1 MDSRRTDQTC
11 YKAIL
16 NGSEVTDEDI
26 LSIACNRFQI
36 NIEQDTRYY
45 MPWPPNLNNL
55 CNENKSKSGMI
66 KFLHNL
72 TKTKL
77 GSKNDAEIYLLS
89 ECIHTLVTKD
99 KSQLKSGLSL
109 LLNGFTRSKK
119 LINVASDLGIGT
131 PYHNVLY
138 LHECWA
144 LGESE
149 RQLV

>member
-1 MDSRRTDQTC
+1 MKTFSLLHATC
-11 YKAIL
+11 SKLIL
-16 NGSEVTDEDI
+16 NKIRDI
-26 LSIACNRFQI
+26 TCLGHQ
-36 NIEQDTRYY
+36 T
-45 MPWPPNLNNL
+45 L

-66 KFLHNL
+66 KFLHSL

-77 GSKNDAEIYLLS
+77 GSKNDAEIYLLG

-109 LLNGFTRSKK
+109 LLHGFTRSKK

-144 LGESE
+144 LGEFE
-149 RQLV
+149 RQLVWPPEIAEGKA

>member
-1 MDSRRTDQTC
+1 
-11 YKAIL
+11 
-16 NGSEVTDEDI
+16 
-26 LSIACNRFQI
+26 
-36 NIEQDTRYY
+36 
-45 MPWPPNLNNL
+45 
-55 CNENKSKSGMI
+55 MI
-66 KFLHNL
+66 KFLHSL

-77 GSKNDAEIYLLS
+77 GRKNDAEIYLLG

-109 LLNGFTRSKK
+109 LLHGFTRSKK

-144 LGESE
+144 LGEFE
-149 RQLV
+149 RQLVWPPKIAEGKA